1 MCRYQSG
8 VVASAKDLVSKSA
21 SCLAISTGWCEI
33 ARSMSQGPKSLP
45 FKISTLVFIRDINE
59 RVLLIQRA
67 KAPNKG
73 CWSPIGGKLDM
84 ERGESPYEC
93 ARRETLEEV
102 GLCLTDNDL
111 HCFGY
116 ISEKHYEDQCH
127 WLMFLFH
134 CRVQLDQLPA
144 AIDEGKF
151 AFFAR
156 EAVDQLELPET
167 DRRLLWP
174 YYDRNKDG
182 FVGLRADC
190 MPGNPLQVVEELVL

>member
-1 MCRYQSG
+1 MRLRGLCHKELKVFPSRSAHWYLSATLTSG
-8 VVASAKDLVSKSA
+8 
-21 SCLAISTGWCEI
+21 
-33 ARSMSQGPKSLP
+33 
-45 FKISTLVFIRDINE
+45 F
-59 RVLLIQRA
+59 LLIQRA

-151 AFFAR
+151 AFLHAR
-156 EAVDQLELPET
+156 RWISLNCRRRIVVYCGLTMIAIKMVLSACGQIACRASGCRSWRNWSFQ
-167 DRRLLWP
+167 DRCHILI
-174 YYDRNKDG
+174 KS
-182 FVGLRADC
+182 
-190 MPGNPLQVVEELVL
+190 

>member
-1 MCRYQSG
+1 M
-8 VVASAKDLVSKSA
+8 AK
-21 SCLAISTGWCEI
+21 
-33 ARSMSQGPKSLP
+33 GPKSLP
-45 FKISTLVFIRDINE
+45 FKISTLVFVRDLND

-67 KAPNKG
+67 KAPNQG

-93 ARRETLEEV
+93 ARRETMEEI
-102 GLCLTDNDL
+102 GLSLTDADL

-134 CRVQLDQLPA
+134 CRIQLERLPQ
-144 AIDEGKF
+144 AIDEGQF
-151 AFFAR
+151 AFFTR
-156 EAVDQLELPET
+156 DEVDALHLPET

-174 YYDRNKDG
+174 YFDRNKEG

-190 MPGNPLQVVEELVL
+190 MPGQALQVVEELVLPAE

>member
-1 MCRYQSG
+1 M
-8 VVASAKDLVSKSA
+8 ASV
-21 SCLAISTGWCEI
+21 LANGLEWCEI
-33 ARSMSQGPKSLP
+33 AFPMIERPKSLP
-45 FKISTLVFIRDINE
+45 FKISTLIFVRDLND

-84 ERGESPYEC
+84 QRGESPYEC
-93 ARRETLEEV
+93 ARRETMEEI
-102 GLCLTDNDL
+102 GLKLNDQDL

-116 ISEKHYEDQCH
+116 ISEKHYENQCH

-134 CRVQLDQLPA
+134 CRVQLQELPQ
-144 AIDEGKF
+144 AIDEGQF
-151 AFFAR
+151 AFFLR
-156 EAVDQLELPET
+156 SEVDKLELPET

-174 YYDRNKDG
+174 YYDRNKQG

-190 MPGNPLQVVEELVL
+190 MPGQALHVVEELVLPGV